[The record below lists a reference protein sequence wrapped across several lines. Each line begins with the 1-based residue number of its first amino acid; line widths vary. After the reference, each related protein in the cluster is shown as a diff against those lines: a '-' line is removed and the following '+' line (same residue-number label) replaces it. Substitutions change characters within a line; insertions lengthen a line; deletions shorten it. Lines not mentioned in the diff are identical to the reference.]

1 MKRAQISASKS
12 LRLLLLTGLALAS
25 VEFWSSQ
32 ATAQTTLLNVSYDP
46 TRELYKEINP
56 AFTAAW
62 KAQTGDVVAVSTSH
76 GGSGAQARAVLD
88 GQQADVVTL
97 GLSADVD
104 ILAKHGLVD
113 PAWESKLPNHGT
125 PYTSTVVFLVRKGN
139 PKNIHDWA
147 DLVRDGTQVITPNPK
162 TSSGGRWNYLAA
174 YVWALHAPGGSKAK
188 AEAFL
193 GELYHHVPVLDS
205 GARGATNTFVQR
217 GQGDVLLAWEDE
229 ALLAS
234 KDLGAD
240 KFDAVYPPVSVKA
253 EPSVAVV
260 DKIANQRGT
269 AKVAHAYLQFLYGAK
284 GQEIAA
290 KHHYRPIDP
299 QIFAAHEADFPKL
312 KTYDVASLGGWTKVQ
327 AEQFADGGVF
337 DRIYT
342 PGK

>member
-1 MKRAQISASKS
+1 MPLGCLAVAPSA
-12 LRLLLLTGLALAS
+12 LH
-25 VEFWSSQ
+25 
-32 ATAQTTLLNVSYDP
+32 AQTTLLNVSYDP

-56 AFTAAW
+56 AFAAVW
-62 KAQTGDVVAVSTSH
+62 KARTGETVEVSTSH

-97 GLSADVD
+97 GLAADIDV
-104 ILAKHGLVD
+104 LAKHQLVATD
-113 PAWESKLPNHGT
+113 WQNALPNHGT
-125 PYTSTVVFLVRKGN
+125 PYTSTVVFLVRHGN
-139 PKNIHDWA
+139 PKGIHDWP
-147 DLVRDGTQVITPNPK
+147 DLIRDGISVITANPK

-174 YVWALHAPGGSKAK
+174 YAWALHAPGGSEAS

-193 GELYHHVPVLDS
+193 GALYHHVPVLDS

-217 GQGDVLLAWEDE
+217 SQGDVLLAWEDE

-240 KFDAVYPPVSVKA
+240 RFDAVYPPVSIKA

-260 DKIANQRGT
+260 SSVAQKRGT
-269 AKVAHAYLQFLYGAK
+269 LKVATAYLKFLYSPQ

-299 QIFAAHEADFPKL
+299 IVASRHASEFPAL
-312 KTYDVASLGGWTKVQ
+312 KTYDIASMGGWAAVQ
-327 AEQFADGGVF
+327 AKQFADGGVF
-337 DRIYT
+337 DHIYA

>member
-1 MKRAQISASKS
+1 MKRAWCSTPNS
-12 LRLLLLTGLALAS
+12 LYSIAIFSFALGC
-25 VEFWSSQ
+25 VELCAFRAQ
-32 ATAQTTLLNVSYDP
+32 AQTTLLNVSYDP

-56 AFTAAW
+56 AFSAAW
-62 KAQTGDVVAVSTSH
+62 KAQTGETVVVATSH
-76 GGSGAQARAVLD
+76 DGSGAQARAVLD

-104 ILAKHGLVD
+104 VLARHGLVD

-125 PYTSTVVFLVRKGN
+125 PYISTVVFLVRKGN
-139 PKNIHDWA
+139 PKNIHDWP
-147 DLVRDGTQVITPNPK
+147 DLVRDGTQVITANPK

-193 GELYHHVPVLDS
+193 ANLYHHVPVLDS
-205 GARGATNTFVQR
+205 GARGSTNTFVQR

-269 AKVAHAYLQFLYGAK
+269 AKVAHAYLQFLYGPT

-299 QIFAAHEADFPKL
+299 QVLAAHAEQFPKL
-312 KTYDVASLGGWTKVQ
+312 TTYDVASLGGWTKVQ